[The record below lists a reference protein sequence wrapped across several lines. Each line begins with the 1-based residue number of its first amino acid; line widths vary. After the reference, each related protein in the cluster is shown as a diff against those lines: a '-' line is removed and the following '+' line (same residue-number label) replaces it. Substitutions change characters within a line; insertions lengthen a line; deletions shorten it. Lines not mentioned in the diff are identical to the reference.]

1 MKLYLNKPPQIL
13 RLVFPEILWKIDSTK
28 KKLYLT
34 FDDGPTPEV
43 TSFVLDVL
51 DEYNAKATF
60 FVLGKNIKGNEEL
73 FNRIKEKHTIGNHS
87 FSHIKGYSSSMS
99 NYVSDVNKAD
109 KIINSKLFR
118 PPYGQIKLSQ
128 YSALKQKYKIVMWN
142 VLSGD
147 FDNNISGIQCFN
159 NVVKY
164 SNNGSIIVFHDTLKA
179 SNNLKIALP
188 KVLKYFTALNYS
200 FEKIDF

>member
-73 FNRIKEKHTIGNHS
+73 FNRIKEKHAIGNHS